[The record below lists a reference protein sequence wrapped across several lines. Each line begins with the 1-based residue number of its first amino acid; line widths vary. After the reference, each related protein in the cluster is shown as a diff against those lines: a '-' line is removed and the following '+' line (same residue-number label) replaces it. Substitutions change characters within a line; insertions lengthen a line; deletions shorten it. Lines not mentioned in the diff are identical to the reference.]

1 MDTQNWRRIR
11 TGAYEHT
18 TLDADIIKD
27 RDSWRLFVNGASV
40 TCFRTRGHAE
50 NAVRQY
56 GATVQQRAA

>member
-18 TLDADIIKD
+18 TLDAEIIKD

-40 TCFRTRGHAE
+40 TCYNTRRQAE
-50 NAVRQY
+50 EAMMRL
-56 GATVQQRAA
+56 GLKPSQRPA